1 MKTNSLL
8 TYLLYALL
16 ATLIIAAGFKACQM
30 QKEKQLKAQEEAEWE
45 ETHRKLHPQTDSISE
60 GSSYVSRDS
69 AELATTG
76 TNSPTMPKSTENK
89 PSKTTPTKPTTTT
102 GSSTTTPPKTTT
114 TKGSSTAAKGAGSGR
129 WVVRAGTFSQ
139 MDNARDQLEKVIQMG
154 YTNAEISKTSSGK
167 AAVIVL
173 RTNDKAK
180 AVNTADQL
188 ERRGLD
194 AAVFDRNKK
203 D

>member
-45 ETHRKLHPQTDSISE
+45 ETHRKLHPQTDSIGD
-60 GSSYVSRDS
+60 GSTYVSRDS
-69 AELATTG
+69 AEQTTG
-76 TNSPTMPKSTENK
+76 TK
-89 PSKTTPTKPTTTT
+89 KPTPQGGIEDEPT
-102 GSSTTTPPKTTT
+102 KTTT
-114 TKGSSTAAKGAGSGR
+114 TSTTATTTKPKTSSTTVKGAGSGR

-139 MDNARDQLEKVIQMG
+139 MDNARDQLEKVIRMG

-167 AAVIVL
+167 AAVVVL
-173 RTNDKAK
+173 RTNDKTHAIN
-180 AVNTADQL
+180 VADQL

>member
-45 ETHRKLHPQTDSISE
+45 ETHRKLHPQTDSIGD
-60 GSSYVSRDS
+60 GSTYVSRDS
-69 AELATTG
+69 AEQTTG
-76 TNSPTMPKSTENK
+76 TKKPTPQGGIEDEPTKTTTTS
-89 PSKTTPTKPTTTT
+89 TTPTTTK
-102 GSSTTTPPKTTT
+102 PKTSTA
-114 TKGSSTAAKGAGSGR
+114 TKGSSTAVKGAGSGR

-139 MDNARDQLEKVIQMG
+139 MDNARDQLEKVIRMG

-167 AAVIVL
+167 AAVVVL

-180 AVNTADQL
+180 AINVADQL

>member
-45 ETHRKLHPQTDSISE
+45 ETHRKLHPETDSTSD

-69 AELATTG
+69 AEQTTG
-76 TNSPTMPKSTENK
+76 TKKPTPQGGIEDEPGKKATTS
-89 PSKTTPTKPTTTT
+89 TTPTTTK
-102 GSSTTTPPKTTT
+102 PKTTT
-114 TKGSSTAAKGAGSGR
+114 TKGSSAAAKGAGSGR

-139 MDNARDQLEKVIQMG
+139 MDNARDQLEKVIKMG

-180 AVNTADQL
+180 AINTADQL

>member
-45 ETHRKLHPQTDSISE
+45 ETHRKLHPETDSTSD

-69 AELATTG
+69 AEQTT
-76 TNSPTMPKSTENK
+76 STK
-89 PSKTTPTKPTTTT
+89 KTTPQGGIEDEPGKKATISTTPTTTK
-102 GSSTTTPPKTTT
+102 PKTTT
-114 TKGSSTAAKGAGSGR
+114 TKGSSAAAKGAGSGR

-139 MDNARDQLEKVIQMG
+139 MDNARDQLEKVIKMG

-180 AVNTADQL
+180 AINTADQL

>member
-45 ETHRKLHPQTDSISE
+45 ETHRKLHPETDSTSD

-69 AELATTG
+69 SEQTIT
-76 TNSPTMPKSTENK
+76 STK
-89 PSKTTPTKPTTTT
+89 PSATQKKKGIEDEPGKKTTTSTTPTTTKP
-102 GSSTTTPPKTTT
+102 TT
-114 TKGSSTAAKGAGSGR
+114 TKGSSAAAKGAGSGR

-139 MDNARDQLEKVIQMG
+139 MDNARDQLEKVIKMG

-180 AVNTADQL
+180 AINTADQL